1 MSAFINV
8 EALIPSFQVLFM
20 CAQPS
25 DLTEIPKVHVSSKYE
40 PQRLTFKYSI
50 DLFIFICITDW
61 SAALFV
67 LYLHHFSTVSDV
79 LRCIRKVSQTS
90 F

>member
-25 DLTEIPKVHVSSKYE
+25 DLTEIPKVRVSSKFE
-40 PQRLTFKYSI
+40 AKRLTFKYST
-50 DLFIFICITDW
+50 DLFVFTCITHW

-67 LYLHHFSTVSDV
+67 LYLRHFSTVSDV
-79 LRCIRKVSQTS
+79 L
-90 F
+90 